1 VTTAFFIWVIAGGLD
16 AYSGTY
22 ERVAHRFG
30 VPLNNTGT
38 LVVTAIGLLAWA
50 VFASYV
56 QVVVYRRGLREWTE
70 DENAEQQ
77 GEPEPDDAE
86 AAARRRFDPRAVAL
100 AAALAFAL
108 LLASTDWLVL
118 GGVALWLAVAWA
130 SARGDRSVVRTG
142 LAFTALLGG
151 GAFIFTLGGGLGLD
165 LAARRGL
172 RAALLVLVA
181 TWLRA
186 AAGSDG
192 LREVFRRLL
201 GRFRRIPAM
210 DEAAAVLDR
219 IGSEGQLLAAGKAL
233 AAAVRE
239 VPKKPVAIL
248 DAVLGWVE
256 RTSAGYRAG
265 TPARVR
271 GLAAGPLD
279 LVLVTLAAVPAVGLS
294 LA

>member
-1 VTTAFFIWVIAGGLD
+1 
-16 AYSGTY
+16 
-22 ERVAHRFG
+22 VA
-30 VPLNNTGT
+30 
-38 LVVTAIGLLAWA
+38 
-50 VFASYV
+50 
-56 QVVVYRRGLREWTE
+56 VYRRGLREWV
-70 DENAEQQ
+70 
-77 GEPEPDDAE
+77 EPEPGGEEPEPAAE
-86 AAARRRFDPRAVAL
+86 TAADTARRRFDPRAVAL
-100 AAALAFAL
+100 AATLAFAL

-118 GGVALWLAVAWA
+118 GGVALWLALAWA
-130 SARGDRSVVRTG
+130 TARGDRSVVATG

-186 AAGSDG
+186 AAGSEG

-201 GRFRRIPAM
+201 GRLRRIPAM
-210 DEAAAVLDR
+210 DEAVAVLDR
-219 IGSEGQLLAAGKAL
+219 IGSDGQLLAAGRSL

-239 VPKKPVAIL
+239 VPKRPVAIL

-256 RTSAGYRAG
+256 RTSASYRAG
-265 TPARVR
+265 TPARVL

-279 LVLVTLAAVPAVGLS
+279 LVLVALAAVPAAALS